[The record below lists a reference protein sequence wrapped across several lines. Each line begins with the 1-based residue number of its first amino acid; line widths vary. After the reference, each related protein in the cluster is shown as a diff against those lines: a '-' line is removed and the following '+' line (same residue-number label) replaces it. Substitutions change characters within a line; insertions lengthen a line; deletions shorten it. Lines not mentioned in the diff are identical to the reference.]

1 MKVLGIEVSKNENGL
16 YRLNDL
22 HKAAGGERRHQV
34 YEWLRLGNTKEEI
47 AYLQQISTTGITVV
61 DNKQEVI
68 EVKAGSPE
76 FGGGTF
82 VCKELVYSYAAWVS
96 FRFKHDVWNAFDSLV
111 NATSILELSQVQDK
125 AIEALEAK
133 TAYLSGQLQVMNKRR
148 PDNENTLINIIGGSP
163 NTIRLAYMKLVD
175 EGELE
180 CVDSIKIEKRYFPT
194 QNSKYVVGQKGS
206 TLLFS
211 DEVKSFVSG
220 QIELDLL

>member
-96 FRFKHDVWNAFDSLV
+96 FRFKHDV
-111 NATSILELSQVQDK
+111 SILELSQVQDK